1 MVDRYKKL
9 KRKHNDKVIQNQA
22 INSSLKSQR
31 DLEFKNYIDS
41 FLKSANKLRK
51 KIFYVLI
58 FISSL

>member
-9 KRKHNDKVIQNQA
+9 KRKNNDKVIQNQA

-31 DLEFKNYIDS
+31 DLEFKTYIDS